1 MSPRWQGSALIGGL
15 KVQSLLRVGFRAGGQ
30 PDESD
35 RWKLDGRIRDVA
47 VAPDGAVWLIE
58 DSDPGRLMRLSP
70 ED

>member
-1 MSPRWQGSALIGGL
+1 MASRPTDRTGASVQGLTRSA
-15 KVQSLLRVGFRAGGQ
+15 SADGQ

-35 RWKLDGRIRDVA
+35 RWTLGGRIRDVA
-47 VAPDGAVWLIE
+47 VAPEGAVWLIE